1 MSERTVLPDF
11 LWEEAPRGRTV
22 QREHVRG
29 VPGEVGLWV
38 FIFGDMTVFG
48 AMLITSMVESR
59 HERPVFA
66 TSSASL
72 HQPLGATNTM
82 LLLVSSLLVVLAA
95 RSHRAQDAAA
105 AGRLLTG
112 ALFCAGGFVA
122 LKAVEYSVEVGGGH
136 DPSTNLFFTFYFVL
150 TGLHLVHVLIGV
162 GLLLTWRTK
171 TRRQRSWIESS
182 AFVESASSYWH
193 MVDLLWIAIY
203 SLLYLVRVA

>member
-1 MSERTVLPDF
+1 VTERTVLPDF
-11 LWEEAPRGRTV
+11 LWGDAPTV
-22 QREHVRG
+22 RSRQRERVRG

-48 AMLITSMVESR
+48 AMLITFMAESR
-59 HERPVFA
+59 RDRPVFEA
-66 TSSASL
+66 SSSSL

-82 LLLVSSLLVVLAA
+82 LLLASSLLVVLAGRA
-95 RSHRAQDAAA
+95 HRAQDAQT

-112 ALFCAGGFVA
+112 ALLCAGSFVA
-122 LKAVEYSVEVGGGH
+122 LKAVEYSLEVSGGH

-150 TGLHLVHVLIGV
+150 TGLHLVHVLIGA
-162 GLLLTWRTK
+162 GLLLAWRTK
-171 TRRQRSWIESS
+171 ARRQRSWLESG

-203 SLLYLVRVA
+203 TLLYLVSVS